1 MITIYK
7 YNWFSALALCL
18 LFAFTGCRK
27 NEPAEE
33 NAFLALTTIKI
44 EDPVRHYYPV
54 AQGVKQN
61 ISIKVTNTGDKPLK
75 IFKVLQSCVC
85 TIAKLT
91 KSEVAPGEDAYIE
104 LEYNS
109 NKNIGYVGVY
119 TTITANTKK
128 HYHTTFFDL
137 NVVPDALYTKD
148 YEELY
153 RLEREKEGGPKDL
166 VEGETTSQKGY
177 EAETDESKFIK

>member
-1 MITIYK
+1 MIKIYK
-7 YNWFSALALCL
+7 YNWFPVLALCL

-27 NEPAEE
+27 NEPTEE

-75 IFKVLQSCVC
+75 IFKVLPSCGC
-85 TIAKLT
+85 TIAKFP
-91 KSEVAPGEDAYIE
+91 KSAIAPGEDAYIE

-153 RLEREKEGGPKDL
+153 RLEREKEGGAKDL

-177 EAETDESKFIK
+177 EAETDETKFIK